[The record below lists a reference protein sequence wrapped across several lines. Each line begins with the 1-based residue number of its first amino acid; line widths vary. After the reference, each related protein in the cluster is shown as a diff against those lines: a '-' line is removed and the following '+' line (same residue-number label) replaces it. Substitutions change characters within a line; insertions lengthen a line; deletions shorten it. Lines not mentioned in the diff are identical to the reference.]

1 MQAPI
6 ACCQDNRIKF
16 VHYFGDADALRSS
29 RKSVGV
35 SGDADALVRGQFG
48 TNCLTMQCLYD
59 DAARVVILRF
69 CIYLTD
75 WQTAVAILIF

>member
-16 VHYFGDADALRSS
+16 VHYFGDA
-29 RKSVGV
+29 
-35 SGDADALVRGQFG
+35 
-48 TNCLTMQCLYD
+48 
-59 DAARVVILRF
+59 F